1 MGGYF
6 AHCSLSF
13 SPLGFGKI
21 QHKLQ
26 NFCQIVCQNI
36 RLDLCEHT
44 FHSVQVVALAEAHTV
59 MVTEAVE
66 AMVTLVAITM
76 VDLQVM
82 ETMASKGKSK

>member
-59 MVTEAVE
+59 IVTEAVQ
-66 AMVTLVAITM
+66 AMVTLAITM
-76 VDLQVM
+76 ADLEVM
-82 ETMASKGKSK
+82 AEAMASKGKSK